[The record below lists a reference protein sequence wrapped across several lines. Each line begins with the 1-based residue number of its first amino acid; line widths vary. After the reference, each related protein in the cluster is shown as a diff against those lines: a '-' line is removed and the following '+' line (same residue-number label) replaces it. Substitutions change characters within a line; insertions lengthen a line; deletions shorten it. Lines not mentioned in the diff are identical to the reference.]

1 MSHLDTVTAELELT
15 DLYQGEANYSWVKRV
30 SLDLNADEKTSQI
43 IRKLKAK
50 MGISHL
56 RHRKEDFG
64 DMVRLRFDG
73 MNVVGFITFH

>member
-1 MSHLDTVTAELELT
+1 MTHNDIVTAELELT
-15 DLYQGEANYSWVKRV
+15 DTYQGEANYAWVKRV
-30 SLDLNADEKTSQI
+30 TMDLNADEKTSQI

-56 RHRKEDFG
+56 RHRKEDLG

-73 MNVVGFITFH
+73 LCMVGFITFH